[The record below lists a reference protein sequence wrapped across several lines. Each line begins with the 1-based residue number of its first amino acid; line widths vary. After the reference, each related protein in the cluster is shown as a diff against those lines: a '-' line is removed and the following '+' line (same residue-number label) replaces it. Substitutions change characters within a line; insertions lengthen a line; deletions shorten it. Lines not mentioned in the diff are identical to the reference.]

1 MTTTQ
6 KKKLTHTLC
15 ALALLT
21 AMMVLL
27 TMTISIQTPFFKL
40 SFGSLPVVLAAML
53 FGPLEGVLVA
63 VLGEF
68 IIQVI
73 GPYGLMPTTFIWIWP
88 PAIRALVVGSAA
100 VWLRRSGTRLESRP
114 VVCYV
119 VCVIGAILTTIGN
132 TAGMWLDSLF
142 NRTSFAA
149 AALWVPARFVS
160 GTCTA
165 VIIATIC
172 MPLVHSLRRSGVL
185 RYTE

>member
-1 MTTTQ
+1 MTNMQ
-6 KKKLTHTLC
+6 KKRLTYTLC

-53 FGPLEGVLVA
+53 FGPVEGAVVA
-63 VLGEF
+63 ILGEF
-68 IIQVI
+68 MVQVL
-73 GPYGLMPTTFIWIWP
+73 GPYGLTHTTVIWIWP
-88 PAIRALVVGSAA
+88 PAVRALVVGGAA
-100 VWLRRSGTRLESRP
+100 LWLRRSGRRLEQRP
-114 VVCYV
+114 ALCYGVC
-119 VCVIGAILTTIGN
+119 IMGAILTTISN
-132 TAGMWLDSLF
+132 TVGMWLDSLV

-149 AALWVPARFVS
+149 AALWVPARFIS

-172 MPLVHSLRRSGVL
+172 IPLAHSLRRSGVL
-185 RYTE
+185 RYAE